1 MKIVGCGKDSGMPVE
16 ACSLE
21 HKGWSRATSRLL
33 KAGLWGLIQSTE
45 GVTSFL
51 VLQGHGGREREIRIC
66 LASTST
72 AVSHVGK
79 ETSVPPSSPSP
90 HSQLEWEGG
99 RGRLIPVAW
108 RRGPDDRN
116 LLRSPPEQLA
126 PGPGRSPTLRP

>member
-90 HSQLEWEGG
+90 PQPAGVGG
-99 RGRLIPVAW
+99 REREAHP
-108 RRGPDDRN
+108 RGVEEGTR
-116 LLRSPPEQLA
+116 
-126 PGPGRSPTLRP
+126 